1 MRKIEPGSV
10 FRTIGAALSLWMCA
24 VPAHA
29 HGEEGMAALIFL
41 AAYALIFFGF
51 LLVVLFLGKIRYSRA
66 ITTLCVYV
74 ACATIAFILPLFY
87 DQIYGDLNS
96 AQFVLV
102 MSGIP
107 SLAGWIGALAWLFW
121 RKRVGLQKAV

>member
-1 MRKIEPGSV
+1 
-10 FRTIGAALSLWMCA
+10 
-24 VPAHA
+24 
-29 HGEEGMAALIFL
+29 MAALIFL

-121 RKRVGLQKAV
+121 RKRVDLQKHCKELYFDHFPPKKTSVKHLVHLDSSRSFIGV